1 MVRED
6 LEKLYSNLYLVADS
20 ILSFRRQIQIDFVL
34 PNNIFS
40 NFDHSRFEHGGLDQ
54 IEHGLKELKLD
65 FFYILELISFS
76 AVFKLC

>member
-40 NFDHSRFEHGGLDQ
+40 NFDRSILEHGGLGQ
-54 IEHGLKELKLD
+54 IQHGLKELILD
-65 FFYILELISFS
+65 FFYIIELISFS
-76 AVFKLC
+76 AIFKL

>member
-6 LEKLYSNLYLVADS
+6 LEKLYSNHYLVADS

-34 PNNIFS
+34 PNNIFL
-40 NFDHSRFEHGGLDQ
+40 NFDRSILEHGGLDQ
-54 IEHGLKELKLD
+54 IQHGWKELKLD
-65 FFYILELISFS
+65 FFYILEPISLS